1 MAYKHTQFPELRPE
15 HFNDAKLFV
24 NRHEMIKGL
33 GLPAGGAICEVG
45 VAHGEFSQ
53 FLIETLKPAQ
63 FVAIDL
69 FEMEKYPVHWGVP
82 QEVLLQGKTHHQFY
96 RDRFA
101 SMGDRMTILRGLSF
115 ERLQEIPHA
124 SCDMIYID
132 AAHDYENVKRDAELS
147 QHALKADGT
156 LIFNDYV
163 MYDPFIDAEYG
174 VVQAVNEFIVAGG
187 WSVVG
192 FALQHSMFCDIAIRR
207 T

>member
-1 MAYKHTQFPELRPE
+1 MAYKHAQFPELRPE
-15 HFNDAKLFV
+15 NLADARLFV

-33 GLPAGGAICEVG
+33 SLPRNGVICEVG

-53 FLIETLKPAQ
+53 FLIETLTPLQ

-101 SMGDRMTILRGLSF
+101 SVGDRMTMLKGMSF
-115 ERLQEIPHA
+115 ERIPDIPEA

-132 AAHDYENVKRDAELS
+132 AGHDYENVKRDAELS
-147 QHALKADGT
+147 QRALKPGAT

-174 VVQAVNEFIVAGG
+174 VVQAVNEFVTNGG
-187 WSVVG
+187 WKVVG

-207 T
+207 L